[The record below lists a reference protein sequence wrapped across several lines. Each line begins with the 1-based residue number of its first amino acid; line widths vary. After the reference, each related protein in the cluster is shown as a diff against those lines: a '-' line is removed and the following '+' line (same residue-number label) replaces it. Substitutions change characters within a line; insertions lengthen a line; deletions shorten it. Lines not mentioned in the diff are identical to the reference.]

1 MPAAETVKVDFDPR
15 AADRAMERYASG
27 DDAAFARVYDE
38 VAPRLLR
45 HLRRHVACKAIVED
59 LVQQTFLQ
67 MHRARGRFI
76 PGAEVVPWAF
86 AIAMRLMIDGMRNE
100 RVRARLQLP
109 VLLASEER
117 PDALVEADQTAQR
130 LARVLSRLPRAQR
143 EAFELQRL
151 DGLSQHETALALGI
165 SESAVKSLIHRA
177 TRALRGELDLEGDL
191 P

>member
-1 MPAAETVKVDFDPR
+1 
-15 AADRAMERYASG
+15 MERYAAG
-27 DDAAFARVYDE
+27 DDTAFARVYDE

-67 MHRARGRFI
+67 MHRARGRFV

-86 AIAMRLMIDGMRNE
+86 AIAMRLLIDGIRHE
-100 RVRARLQLP
+100 RVRARLHILVP
-109 VLLASEER
+109 SSSEER
-117 PDALVEADQTAQR
+117 PDDLVAADQTAQR
-130 LARVLSRLPRAQR
+130 LAQVLSRLPRAQR

-177 TRALRGELDLEGDL
+177 TRALRGELEPDGESA
-191 P
+191 